1 MVQYIGVHNKIVLD
15 YRFMG
20 SKYCYS
26 NDKEEEIS
34 VIYENF
40 LCIERY
46 DISLHQLLIR
56 IFWFFISFK
65 NIQHSKQPLM

>member
-1 MVQYIGVHNKIVLD
+1 MVQYIGVHNKIVSD

-34 VIYENF
+34 VRGHKKLGKYPDIGGKCNK
-40 LCIERY
+40 Y
-46 DISLHQLLIR
+46 DRGLHRGIR
-56 IFWFFISFK
+56 K
-65 NIQHSKQPLM
+65 